1 MSYLV
6 QMECNLGS
14 ENSGYSTLLPSE
26 DEDLSL
32 KYWIFV
38 LSRLNWLK
46 TNAMF
51 KESSIKNHQNHT
63 F

>member
-1 MSYLV
+1 MSYSDRL
-6 QMECNLGS
+6 ECNLGS
-14 ENSGYSTLLPSE
+14 ENSGYSILLPSE

-32 KYWIFV
+32 KCWIFV
-38 LSRLNWLK
+38 VSLLNWLK
-46 TNAMF
+46 TNIMF